1 MGKWSLYC
9 IENIHNLVIHN
20 HHLIR
25 KHHMYFPNRLSSKE
39 IYNFT
44 ISQKEEKT
52 SSRLYYW
59 EKFNDNN
66 LDWKNIYLLVHI
78 VTKVSKLFDFQFN
91 TVLYLNKIY
100 FNLGKIGLPLH
111 SFCNSK
117 DETTYHLFYECSYKN
132 YLWNQLPVL
141 LSDSLNIPPLTPKID
156 IFSLIS

>member
-1 MGKWSLYC
+1 
-9 IENIHNLVIHN
+9 
-20 HHLIR
+20 
-25 KHHMYFPNRLSSKE
+25 MYFPNRLSSKE

-59 EKFNDNN
+59 EKSNDNN

-78 VTKVSKLFDFQFN
+78 VTKDSKLFDFQFKLLN

-100 FNLGKIGLPLH
+100 SNLGKIGSPLH

-117 DETTYHLFYECSYKN
+117 DETTYHLFYECS
-132 YLWNQLPVL
+132 
-141 LSDSLNIPPLTPKID
+141 
-156 IFSLIS
+156 